1 MSGGEGA
8 GVTGLGHVV
17 LVGAG
22 NMGGA
27 MLRRWP
33 GDARITIIDPAPS
46 DAISTHIAERGAT
59 RAGSAER
66 VEPADLL
73 VVAVKPQLMDSVL
86 PTLRPL
92 VSDRTVVISIAAG
105 TTTTTLARSLGTE
118 RIVRTIPNTPATI
131 GKGVTA
137 AFAPPTLGDADR
149 ARATGL
155 LECSG
160 PVVWV
165 ADEDGIDRAT
175 AISGSGPAYVFH
187 MVEALARAGEAIGL
201 EPEAAMVL
209 ARQTVVGAGALLDAS
224 DEPAATLRE
233 NVTSKGG
240 TTAEALGVLMDE
252 AGLSALME
260 RAARAAHERA
270 KELGRGE

>member
-1 MSGGEGA
+1 MDA
-8 GVTGLGHVV
+8 AGLGHVV

-33 GDARITIIDPAPS
+33 ASARITVVDPAPS
-46 DAISTHIAERGAT
+46 DAIALHVRERGAVHS
-59 RAGSAER
+59 GSAEG

-73 VVAVKPQLMDSVL
+73 VVAIKPQLMSTVL
-86 PTLRPL
+86 PNLRGL
-92 VSDRTVVISIAAG
+92 VTERTVIISIAAG
-105 TTTTTLARSLGTE
+105 TTTSTLGELLETRA
-118 RIVRTIPNTPATI
+118 IVRTIPNTPATI

-137 AFAPPTLGDADR
+137 AFAPPSLSEADR
-149 ARATGL
+149 ARATML
-155 LECSG
+155 LESSG

-187 MVEALARAGEAIGL
+187 MVEALARAGEAVGL
-201 EPEAAMVL
+201 PRDAAMVL
-209 ARQTVVGAGALLDAS
+209 ARQTVIGAGALLEAS
-224 DEPAATLRE
+224 DEAASTLRE

-240 TTAEALGVLMDE
+240 TTAAALGVLMDE